1 MLNGGRDEDGDDA
14 EGDGEDG
21 RGGDAT
27 RRLSDCP
34 HPPLLTDLV
43 VAFSSVSSSSQ
54 TT

>member
-21 RGGDAT
+21 RGGDAI
-27 RRLSDCP
+27 RLSP
-34 HPPLLTDLV
+34 PPLLTDLV